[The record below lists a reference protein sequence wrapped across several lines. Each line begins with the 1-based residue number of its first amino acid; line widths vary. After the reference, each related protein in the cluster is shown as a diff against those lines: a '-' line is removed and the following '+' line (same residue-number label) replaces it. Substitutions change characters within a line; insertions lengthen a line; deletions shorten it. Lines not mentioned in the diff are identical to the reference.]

1 MIAAFTAESGNDGQ
15 SSVFAM
21 ATILLCHTA
30 SYYFANDW
38 KSLLA
43 DYGITT
49 FHATDFYGPRGEFR
63 GWAKDRRALFLPDLA
78 MSLNNLANRQSE
90 VGQRAEALETAR
102 EAVKLYGELAG
113 QNRAAFL
120 PDLAMSL
127 NNLANMQSEV
137 GQRAEALETAREAVQ
152 LYGQLHDAHNEA
164 FAEFMAKAL
173 WTMSGILG
181 QLNQHAAAILSL
193 AQALRTILP
202 EAEKYPQAH
211 LPLCLALA
219 RDYFAAAEASQIAP
233 DTELLSEV
241 MRIVGP
247 HLPQT
252 DSGEPEK

>member
-102 EAVKLYGELAG
+102 EAVSLY
-113 QNRAAFL
+113 R
-120 PDLAMSL
+120 
-127 NNLANMQSEV
+127 
-137 GQRAEALETAREAVQ
+137 
-152 LYGQLHDAHNEA
+152 QLHDSHGET
-164 FAEFMAKAL
+164 FADPLAKAL
-173 WTMSGILG
+173 GTISGVLS
-181 QLNQHAAAILSL
+181 QLNQYSDAVSSL
-193 AQALRTILP
+193 AEGLRTILP
-202 EAEKYPQAH
+202 ETERYPQAH
-211 LPLCLALA
+211 LPLCLSLA
-219 RDYFAAAEASQIAP
+219 RAYFAATEAADIAP
-233 DTELLSEV
+233 DNELLSELL
-241 MRIVGP
+241 RIVGP

-252 DSGEPEK
+252 NSGEPQND